1 MDAGYEA
8 MCRAINAGRTPNLLA
23 LHYEPGAWRVI
34 DLLLIPRFAFST
46 SCIQP
51 RKALSVS
58 ARRRGHVL
66 CKILLSNIPPD
77 ARIPVVIAGRPADP
91 AFVRRDYARMRPLE
105 ELKAEARGWTLDVL
119 NVVRGLGRREFSL
132 AEVYAHESELA
143 RLHPGNRFVRP
154 KIRQQLQILRDLGF
168 VQFLGA
174 GQYRTT

>member
-1 MDAGYEA
+1 
-8 MCRAINAGRTPNLLA
+8 
-23 LHYEPGAWRVI
+23 
-34 DLLLIPRFAFST
+34 
-46 SCIQP
+46 
-51 RKALSVS
+51 
-58 ARRRGHVL
+58 
-66 CKILLSNIPPD
+66 
-77 ARIPVVIAGRPADP
+77 
-91 AFVRRDYARMRPLE
+91 MRPLE